1 MELKKK
7 SIDWFSGSGGA
18 KKRRVRGLAD
28 ADCSRRVIFGRSV
41 QQRVGNATAAA
52 GIMGWDLFE
61 MTPSILGAEEVLL
74 HLSRDQCRAVNQGG
88 GLPTSRRGSPKSRE
102 KRLAMCDAI
111 VSDEPDKMKSEKVC
125 CGGLWLG
132 GKMDGGGRKRERGV
146 WETKRRER
154 RRNV

>member
-1 MELKKK
+1 MLELFVELKKK

-41 QQRVGNATAAA
+41 QQRVGNAAAAA

-102 KRLAMCDAI
+102 SAWRCVM
-111 VSDEPDKMKSEKVC
+111 P
-125 CGGLWLG
+125 
-132 GKMDGGGRKRERGV
+132 
-146 WETKRRER
+146 
-154 RRNV
+154 